1 MTKSIGKSGSTE
13 KLTTHMQVDKIEVD
27 FGFITNAGKNKSST
41 EIFCLGYDKEE
52 IVASRTL
59 FWVGVEV
66 ISDLLVNKFSKKNFF
81 L

>member
-1 MTKSIGKSGSTE
+1 
-13 KLTTHMQVDKIEVD
+13 MQVK
-27 FGFITNAGKNKSST
+27 TNHQLNRGS

-52 IVASRTL
+52 IVASRTI

-66 ISDLLVNKFSKKNFF
+66 ISDLLVNESSNNFF